1 MNWNVVSNVVPETA
15 EKLVGLILDQRG
27 IGDVDSFLH
36 PASPLDLTPK
46 AVGISEKPLA
56 KAIKLIKKIGAAGG
70 DICIVGDYDADGICA
85 TAIAWSVMHGMGYKV
100 RPFIPSR
107 EKHGYGLNSK
117 VLADVLADGKPDL
130 IITVDN
136 GIVAHAPVAEAK
148 ALGIKVIVTDHHQP
162 ENSLPEADAIV
173 HTTKLCGATVSWMLM
188 QALASELVAEQLDL
202 AGIATIADQV
212 PLVGAN
218 RQFAVH
224 GVAALRTA
232 KRVGLQALFQQMGS
246 NQAEADTHTV
256 GYGIAPRIN
265 AMGRLAHGMD
275 ALRLLC
281 TRNARRAAELAQ
293 VLGDTNTSR
302 QALTEELLE
311 HARQQVAS
319 QVEQRILVV
328 HSSEYH
334 EGVLGLLAGK
344 LTEEFGKPT
353 VAIKVGQVMSKGSAR
368 SILGVNVVEL
378 LRLVRED
385 LLEVGGHPMAAGFGL
400 ESVRMQVF
408 TQKLQRVALESIT
421 VAQLEPRLDIVC
433 ELPHSLLTLETAAAI
448 ETLQPF
454 GQGNPEPVF
463 VIKNLRLIHSKVIG
477 KDGRHLKLQFGTD
490 DPLHPSIEAV
500 WWGGAEGFAGNL
512 GNRLSVATRV
522 SVDRWKVQAPKLSL
536 VVSDYKD
543 IEEKVR

>member
-1 MNWNVVSNVVPETA
+1 MSKVVPKTTE
-15 EKLVGLILDQRG
+15 ELLELILGQRG
-27 IGDVDSFLH
+27 VVDAALFLH
-36 PASPLDLTPK
+36 PASPLELTSK

-56 KAIKLIKKIGAAGG
+56 KAIKLIKKIGTAGG

-85 TAIAWSVMHGMGYKV
+85 TAIAWSVMHELGYKV

-148 ALGIKVIVTDHHQP
+148 TLGIKVIVTDHHQP
-162 ENSLPEADAIV
+162 EDSLPDADAIV

-188 QALASELVAEQLDL
+188 QALAPKQVAEQLDL

-224 GVAALRTA
+224 GVAALRTSQ
-232 KRVGLQALFQQMGS
+232 RVGLQALFEQMGS
-246 NQAEADTHTV
+246 VQAEADSHTV

-281 TRNARRAAELAQ
+281 TRNIQRASELAQ
-293 VLGDTNTSR
+293 TLGNTNTSR
-302 QALTEELLE
+302 QLLTEELME
-311 HARQQVAS
+311 HARLQAKS
-319 QVEQRILVV
+319 QADQRILIV
-328 HSSEYH
+328 HSTEYH
-334 EGVLGLLAGK
+334 EGVLGLIAGK
-344 LTEEFGKPT
+344 LAEEFGKPA
-353 VAIKVGQVMSKGSAR
+353 VAVKVGETTSKGSAR
-368 SILGVNVVEL
+368 SILGISVVEL
-378 LRLVRED
+378 LRLVRSE

-400 ESVRMQVF
+400 ESGRMQVF
-408 TQKLQRVALESIT
+408 VEKLQAVALEAISIE
-421 VAQLEPRLDIVC
+421 QLEPKLDNVC
-433 ELPHSLLTLETAAAI
+433 ELPHALLTLETATAI

-463 VIKNLRLIHSKVIG
+463 AINNLRLIHSKVIG

-490 DPLHPSIEAV
+490 DPLHTSVDAV
-500 WWGGAEGFAGNL
+500 WWGGAEGFSVGLGAQVSIAGTL
-512 GNRLSVATRV
+512 L
-522 SVDRWKVQAPKLSL
+522 VDRWKSNQIKLAL
-536 VVSDYKD
+536 VTRDCKVSD
-543 IEEKVR
+543 

>member
-1 MNWNVVSNVVPETA
+1 MVSWQLHSDTVPDSVDELVKVVLSSRNIENISEFV
-15 EKLVGLILDQRG
+15 
-27 IGDVDSFLH
+27 H
-36 PASPLDLTPK
+36 PPSPLNLTAK

-56 KAIKLIKKIGAAGG
+56 KAIKLLKKIGEAGG

-85 TAIAWSVMHGMGYKV
+85 TAIAWSVMHVLGYKV

-136 GIVAHAPVAEAK
+136 GIVAHAPVAEVK

-162 ENSLPEADAIV
+162 ENTLPEADAIV

-188 QALASELVAEQLDL
+188 QALAPELVAQQLEL

-224 GVAALRTA
+224 GVAALRTSQ
-232 KRVGLQALFQQMGS
+232 RVGLQALFEQMGS
-246 NQAEADTHTV
+246 VQAEANSHTV

-281 TRNARRAAELAQ
+281 TRNKQRASELAQ
-293 VLGDTNTSR
+293 VLGNTNTSR
-302 QALTEELLE
+302 QSLTEDLMDS
-311 HARQQVAS
+311 ARVQAKAQAD
-319 QVEQRILVV
+319 QRILIV
-328 HSSEYH
+328 HSAEFH

-353 VAIKVGQVMSKGSAR
+353 VAIKVGEHTSKGSAR
-368 SILGVNVVEL
+368 SILGISVVEL
-378 LRLVRED
+378 LRLVRSE

-400 ESVRMQVF
+400 ESGRMVVF
-408 TQKLQRVALESIT
+408 TEKLHAVALEKIS
-421 VAQLEPRLDIVC
+421 VEQLEPKLDIVC
-433 ELPHSLLTLETAAAI
+433 ELPHSLLTLEAASAI
-448 ETLQPF
+448 EALQPF

-463 VIKNLRLIHSKVIG
+463 AIQNLRLIHSKVIG

-490 DPLHPSIEAV
+490 DPLHPSVEAV
-500 WWGGAEGFAGNL
+500 WWGGADGWEAQLGAQIQIAGC
-512 GNRLSVATRV
+512 VA
-522 SVDRWKVQAPKLSL
+522 VDKWKPNNHKISIVIAD
-536 VVSDYKD
+536 VVVD
-543 IEEKVR
+543 

>member
-1 MNWNVVSNVVPETA
+1 MNWKITSTTVPKTTEEVIA
-15 EKLVGLILDQRG
+15 LILEQRG
-27 IGDVDSFLH
+27 VQDPDSFLH
-36 PASPLDLTPK
+36 PPSPLDLTPK
-46 AVGISEKPLA
+46 AVDISDKPLA
-56 KAIKLIKKIGAAGG
+56 KAIKLLKKIGEAGG

-85 TAIAWSVMHGMGYKV
+85 TAIAWSVMHGLGYKV

-162 ENSLPEADAIV
+162 EKSLPDADAIV

-188 QALASELVAEQLDL
+188 QALAPELVVAQLDL

-224 GVAALRTA
+224 GVAALRTSG
-232 KRVGLQALFQQMGS
+232 RVGLQALFQQMGS
-246 NQAEADTHTV
+246 VQSEADSHTV

-281 TRNARRAAELAQ
+281 TRNKQRASELAQ
-293 VLGDTNTSR
+293 TLGNTNTSR
-302 QALTEELLE
+302 QLLTEDLME
-311 HARQQVAS
+311 HARKQAVA
-319 QVEQRILVV
+319 QVEQRILIV
-328 HSSEYH
+328 HSTEFH
-334 EGVLGLLAGK
+334 EGVLGLVAGK

-353 VAIKVGQVMSKGSAR
+353 LAIKVGEITSKGSAR
-368 SILGVNVVEL
+368 SILGISVVEL
-378 LRLVRED
+378 LRLVRSE

-400 ESVRMQVF
+400 ESGRMMAFVE
-408 TQKLQRVALESIT
+408 KLQAVAMESISLE
-421 VAQLEPRLDIVC
+421 QLEPKLAVVC
-433 ELPHSLLTLETAAAI
+433 VLPHALLTLEAATAI

-454 GQGNPEPVF
+454 GQGNPEPIF
-463 VIKNLRLIHSKVIG
+463 AINNLRLIHSKVIG

-490 DPLHPSIEAV
+490 DPLHPSVEAV
-500 WWGGAEGFAGNL
+500 WWGGADGFEVGIGAEV
-512 GNRLSVATRV
+512 SIATML
-522 SVDRWKVQAPKLSL
+522 SVDRWKSNNCKLTLVIRDCKLS
-536 VVSDYKD
+536 D
-543 IEEKVR
+543 